1 MSVPSLTG
9 KSYQVARALVHKNS
23 LRIEVQ
29 DSSNYNPRYPKGAVI
44 EQDPLA
50 GSQVKQDRKI
60 YLILNPSGYRS
71 FAVPDVIRRTF
82 RQTKPALE
90 ALGFQIG
97 SLTYKDDLGK
107 DEVLE
112 IKSNDKNIAELLAMT
127 IDDAIAFFKENKQP
141 KIVTRLQPLQD
152 VGLGYVHLGQSS
164 STLSGGE
171 AQRVKLAS
179 FLVSASKDQHTLFI
193 FDEPTT
199 GLHFH
204 DIQKLLKS
212 FNALIAKGHSIIV
225 VEHNLELIKCADYII
240 DLGPKGGETG
250 GNLVAMGTPE
260 EIVKVKASETGKYLK
275 GKL

>member
-1 MSVPSLTG
+1 MNFIKFLFSKSFVKQLIYVLIVFVVFGFFALKWLKFYTNHGSFVSVPSLTG
-9 KSYQVARALVHKNS
+9 KSYQAALTLVQENA
-23 LRIEVQ
+23 LRSEVQ

-112 IKSNDKNIAELLAMT
+112 ILCKGQT
-127 IDDAIAFFKENKQP
+127 IEAGTMLP
-141 KIVTRLQPLQD
+141 KT
-152 VGLGYVHLGQSS
+152 
-164 STLSGGE
+164 
-171 AQRVKLAS
+171 
-179 FLVSASKDQHTLFI
+179 SK
-193 FDEPTT
+193 
-199 GLHFH
+199 
-204 DIQKLLKS
+204 
-212 FNALIAKGHSIIV
+212 
-225 VEHNLELIKCADYII
+225 I
-240 DLGPKGGETG
+240 DLVL
-250 GNLVAMGTPE
+250 GNG
-260 EIVKVKASETGKYLK
+260 IRK
-275 GKL
+275 